1 MTDQDNSP
9 SLAPMNQALKRA
21 YQASIE
27 LEKVKGVKRS
37 EGIFLMAQGLE
48 KAFDDI
54 LEANTLDLEMSRE
67 MAIPDLILHWLKLTP
82 ERLENVIELLYHL
95 KELSD
100 PIQRLM
106 NAPYQ
111 LQPSQTYCQLMPLGV
126 IAFVYE
132 AFPELSA
139 IAAGFCL
146 KTGNSIILRGCNEA
160 SHSNQIIIETLQN
173 ALEEAELPCGCIE
186 ALSCEEGASIE
197 ELVTEDHYI
206 NLVIPYGR
214 PSLIQQVSQLSTAP
228 VLKTTMGNCYLYWSS
243 SGDLELTRS
252 IILDSHKSQP
262 DPVNAI
268 EKVLIDGNQKSS
280 SLSRL
285 FSSLK
290 EYNFELR
297 GDESLL
303 EDYPEYLTMAAP
315 KDWKIPYLKKIIAFK
330 VVDNITEAIELINRN
345 SSGHADCIVTES
357 YQESRQFAMGLDSA
371 LVYINSSPRF
381 VRNPLEGE
389 SIFLGMSNQKGYHR
403 GLIGLESF
411 MTLKQIVQG
420 AGHLY
425 K

>member
-1 MTDQDNSP
+1 MSDQDNINCIP
-9 SLAPMNQALKRA
+9 AMNQALKRA
-21 YQASIE
+21 YHASIL
-27 LEKVKGVKRS
+27 LEKMKGVERS
-37 EGIFLMAQGLE
+37 QGIFLMAQGLE

-67 MAIPDLILHWLKLTP
+67 MAVPDLILNWLKLTP
-82 ERLENVIELLYHL
+82 ERLESAIELLYHL

-173 ALEEAELPCGCIE
+173 AIEEAELPCGCIE
-186 ALSCEEGASIE
+186 VLSCEEGTSIQ
-197 ELVTEDHYI
+197 ELVRQDQYL

-214 PSLIQQVSQLSTAP
+214 PSLIQQVSQFSSTP
-228 VLKTTMGNCYLYWSS
+228 VLKTTMGNCYLYWSA
-243 SGDLELTRS
+243 SGDLELARAM
-252 IILDSHKSQP
+252 ILDSHKSEP

-268 EKVLIDGNQKSS
+268 EKVLIDVNQKSS
-280 SLSRL
+280 FVSRL

-290 EYNFELR
+290 ENNFQLK
-297 GDESLL
+297 GDETLA
-303 EDYPEYLTMAAP
+303 EDYPEYLTLA
-315 KDWKIPYLKKIIAFK
+315 DTSEWKQPYLKRQIAFK
-330 VVDNITEAIELINRN
+330 VVENIQSAINFINQN
-345 SSGHADCIVTES
+345 SSGHADCIITES
-357 YQESRQFAMGLDSA
+357 YEESRQFSMGLDSA
-371 LVYINSSPRF
+371 LVYINASPRF
-381 VRNPLEGE
+381 CRNPLQGE
-389 SIFLGMSNQKGYHR
+389 SIFLGMSNQKGFHR

-420 AGHLY
+420 DGNIS
-425 K
+425 

>member
-1 MTDQDNSP
+1 MTSEEQ
-9 SLAPMNQALKRA
+9 LTIIEPMDQALKRA

-27 LEKVKGVKRS
+27 LEKIKGSQRS
-37 EGIFLMAQGLE
+37 HGICLMAKGLE
-48 KAFDDI
+48 NAFDDI

-67 MAIPDLILHWLKLTP
+67 MAVPDLILSWLKLTP
-82 ERLENVIELLYHL
+82 ERLESVIELLYHL

-126 IAFVYE
+126 IAFIYE

-146 KTGNSIILRGCNEA
+146 KTGNSLVLRGCNEA
-160 SHSNQIIIETLQN
+160 SHSNEIIVKTLKN
-173 ALEEAELPCGCIE
+173 ALEEADLPSGSIE
-186 ALSCEEGASIE
+186 MLSCEDHTSIE
-197 ELVTEDHYI
+197 ELVKQDQYL

-214 PSLIQQVSQLSTAP
+214 PNLIQQVTQLSSAP
-228 VLKTTMGNCYLYWSS
+228 VLKTTMGNCYLYWSA
-243 SGDLELTRS
+243 SGEIELTRS

-268 EKVLIDGNQKSS
+268 EKVLIDSNQKSS
-280 SLSRL
+280 NLSRL

-290 EYNFELR
+290 EQNFKLK
-297 GDESLL
+297 GDEILVKQF
-303 EDYPEYLTMAAP
+303 PEYLSLA
-315 KDWKIPYLKKIIAFK
+315 DISEWNNPYLRKIIAFK
-330 VVDNITEAIELINRN
+330 TMDNLHEAINFINRN
-345 SSGHADCIVTES
+345 SSGHADCIITES

-371 LVYINSSPRF
+371 LVYINASPRF
-381 VRNPLEGE
+381 CRNQVEGE

-420 AGHLY
+420 NIH
-425 K
+425 